1 MLLVVSVEATL
12 RESHFAGPRLF
23 LELEEVG
30 KQPDRRVVA
39 MEKKL
44 GVLGVTSVGGV
55 FEHELGSNIVSRAQE
70 VHATLHEEIRV
81 TQLSSMFWG
90 RRRETHR

>member
-55 FEHELGSNIVSRAQE
+55 FEYELGSNIVSRAQE

-81 TQLSSMFWG
+81 TQLSSMFRG